1 MRPAGPFILRG
12 DGRGCTG
19 RCAGRGP
26 VAERRQAVRGREGG
40 CAVSPGRSRAEPRR
54 RRGEWR
60 RRRLELPAAG
70 PGCSAS
76 VRGRGGGAGAE
87 GGGGPGRTSL
97 GGSLAESGGALGSPR
112 PVSVSEPGASRPP
125 EPVSPGSPPRVAEAP
140 GSARAAQLR
149 LRLRLPPGERRGDR
163 GASHTPSG
171 PGRCAPE
178 ARPPAERTPAVRV
191 TCCGAGRSPG
201 RPAASDPERP
211 VRRWPLAR
219 RAARCGAGA
228 AARGRVAAL
237 LGAGGWKGDSGPLR
251 SNTCKAGLSVCKY
264 PEFHC
269 SIGLAGLINTVLGR
283 WLGSH
288 PSPE

>member
-97 GGSLAESGGALGSPR
+97 GGSLSESGGALGSPAR
-112 PVSVSEPGASRPP
+112 SLSRSRGRVDPPSPSRPAP
-125 EPVSPGSPPRVAEAP
+125 LPGWLKPLAPPALPSCASASASLQVSGAGTAERATPPP
-140 GSARAAQLR
+140 
-149 LRLRLPPGERRGDR
+149 
-163 GASHTPSG
+163 G